1 MIDYSYIKQMQHE
14 KADEE
19 GIRVI
24 GLAIANREYMNIAYL
39 RKSMGN
45 KFVNRCVITLSDR
58 IDAAMKETC
67 Q

>member
-19 GIRVI
+19 GVRVI

-39 RKSMGN
+39 REAMGN
-45 KFVNRCVITLSDR
+45 KFVNRCITILTER
-58 IDAAMKETC
+58 LNII
-67 Q
+67 